1 MNTISRWFIDN
12 PVASKILMLVI
23 LLGGYLS
30 FPIISKQFFPVAEI
44 NIVRVSMIYPGAGP
58 EEVESQIVKRIEEAV
73 QELSGIEEIRSNARE
88 GSAEVSIEVASGQS
102 TLRLLNDVKASV
114 ESITTFPADAESPK
128 IVEIRF
134 QNTFMRLILSG
145 DLSEHELKEL
155 GESIREEVAG
165 LPSVTNAQINGVR
178 DYEVSI
184 EISESSLLHY
194 GLSFQDV
201 ADAIRAYSFNLPTGK
216 ISDVGGDIQLQARLQ
231 AEDAEDFREI
241 PILRT
246 PEGGIVR
253 VGDVAVI
260 KDTFVDLD
268 LVSRY
273 DGQRALQIEVINRE
287 NPQILVSASA
297 VRAYVERKR
306 AALPDGVNFEVWSDS
321 SVNYQGR
328 LDTLIKNGAGGLVL
342 VFIVLV
348 FFLRPILALW
358 VCLGIVVAFSGAMW
372 TLSMTPISLNILSMF
387 AFIMILGIIVDDA
400 IIVGEA
406 VHSEQQRLKDYHLGA
421 IKGVQSIMMPV
432 WFAVASTIVF
442 FVPFFFLSDSP
453 NTSHL
458 GGPVILALLFSL
470 VESLMLLPSH
480 LSTGGFLRAKKVFED
495 GVQKS
500 KKGIYDKFES
510 FRLRVADTLPYVANN
525 QYRRLLLRSISSPG
539 YTLLVFFLF
548 LGLALSLVRGGWIN
562 TTFFP
567 RVSSDYIIATATL
580 PESAPY
586 SLVRGVMER
595 LEAKGVITWESI
607 NETYDDEV
615 VQGVYAA
622 AYNNTANVYLRL
634 DTDGDRPVSA
644 NDIARQWREEI
655 GEISGLKDL
664 DVRFTIFD
672 IPKPISLS
680 LRSDDSNQLIAYS
693 EEMKRFMATV
703 DGVYDIRSSLENPV
717 QEINFELNSNAES
730 LSITTF
736 DVANQIRRAFYGEE
750 VQQIPRKREDV
761 KVFVRFPE
769 QDREYEERLLNM
781 RIQAPD
787 GQYLPLSAL
796 VDFEYRESLK
806 TIERVDGRRIAEVS
820 SDVQPGFSNEA
831 IISQAMDFAEQV
843 LAAKYPDVILK
854 LEGEQQEN
862 REFLDKLTLYFVLS
876 MLVIYGLMAVM
887 FRSYLQPLLVLSAIP
902 FGYMGGVFGHFLL
915 GIELSM
921 FSMLGMLA
929 CAGVVVNDNVVLI
942 DRINTLLASGKSVR
956 VAVVNAGIQR
966 FRPIILTSVT
976 TFLGLTPILLEQSVQ
991 AQFLIPMVTSL
1002 SFGVLMATTVT
1013 LLFVPC
1019 LYLFAARMGR
1029 YALGAN
1035 RSATELSSRAT

>member
-297 VRAYVERKR
+297 VREYVERKR

-1035 RSATELSSRAT
+1035 RSATELSSSAT